1 MLTEIRVPT
10 IADAG
15 PKLSIGRW
23 FKRVGDPVTFGEP
36 LVEIDTDNVTH
47 EIRSPVTG
55 VLSKILVKDGGS
67 VEAGTALGT
76 ISQYRG
82 EGIDHHLGN
91 HLGAATDGKNANSC
105 LRSLAAAA

>member
-23 FKRVGDPVTFGEP
+23 FKSAGDPVTVGEP

-55 VLSKILVKDGGS
+55 VLSKILIKDGGS
-67 VEAGTALGT
+67 VEAGTALGM
-76 ISQYRG
+76 ISQF
-82 EGIDHHLGN
+82 
-91 HLGAATDGKNANSC
+91 
-105 LRSLAAAA
+105 